1 MDGGAGDD
9 RADRWRAQ
17 WDNAKTALAMRA
29 GILLRLHVVANSDD
43 AEDQRV
49 KLCVRDAVQ
58 DAYQA
63 RAAQGEPMLKQ
74 AQEMLPELQMAAE
87 KAARQEG
94 FDGSV
99 TATIENIA
107 FDARELDGLTIPAG
121 IYPALMVRLGDAQG
135 HNWWGLLDRDAA
147 LSAAEVNAPGLCIWT
162 SGGVQWTLSLPAL
175 FAQWF
180 LGGNRMSRRSRGLA
194 LLALMLCC
202 MTLSA
207 SAAVVAWGSRGAQV
221 TLIQQK
227 LKQYGYFDGT
237 VDGVFGRDTYNAV
250 VWFQKKNGLTAD
262 GAVGPSTAAA
272 LGVSLSGGTVA
283 ASSYQESEIRVLA
296 RLVNGEA
303 RGEPY
308 IGQVAVAAVVL
319 NRVKSSAFPNTISG
333 VVFQTGAFDAVWD
346 GQFDLEPTANAIRA
360 ARDAM
365 NGWDPTGGCLYY
377 YNPATAT
384 NSWIWTRQVQLSIGN
399 ARAFAI

>member
-1 MDGGAGDD
+1 
-9 RADRWRAQ
+9 
-17 WDNAKTALAMRA
+17 
-29 GILLRLHVVANSDD
+29 
-43 AEDQRV
+43 
-49 KLCVRDAVQ
+49 
-58 DAYQA
+58 
-63 RAAQGEPMLKQ
+63 
-74 AQEMLPELQMAAE
+74 
-87 KAARQEG
+87 
-94 FDGSV
+94 
-99 TATIENIA
+99 
-107 FDARELDGLTIPAG
+107 
-121 IYPALMVRLGDAQG
+121 
-135 HNWWGLLDRDAA
+135 
-147 LSAAEVNAPGLCIWT
+147 
-162 SGGVQWTLSLPAL
+162 
-175 FAQWF
+175 
-180 LGGNRMSRRSRGLA
+180 MSRRSRGLA
-194 LLALMLCC
+194 LVALMLCC

-237 VDGVFGRDTYNAV
+237 VDGAFGRDTYNAV

-377 YNPATAT
+377 YNPSTAT
-384 NSWIWTRQVQLSIGN
+384 NGWIWTRTVQLSIGKHN
-399 ARAFAI
+399 FAI